1 MIKIKRNCKE
11 IEGSLSEQNRSKIGV
26 KRSEN
31 RGETGEKQGSERFRS
46 LCEIEILLRN
56 QFATQLPSLR
66 KISQLRNQVWHT
78 SATSQH
84 RSPHFAAANHQSM
97 KSSISQGKLH
107 LEEDFAAAKPFLAHE
122 CHFAAH
128 EHPFRSCETHCEV
141 VKPDFAPKVP
151 FRRVFGSR
159 ALAHE
164 CHFAAQ

>member
-11 IEGSLSEQNRSKIGV
+11 IEEKKSEQNRSKIGV

-31 RGETGEKQGSERFRS
+31 RGETGEKQGSARFRS

-66 KISQLRNQVWHT
+66 KFSQLRNQFWHT

-84 RSPHFAAANHQSM
+84 RSPHFATAKAAANHQSM

-107 LEEDFAAAKPFLAHE
+107 LEGCFAAAKSTFGTRVPL
-122 CHFAAH
+122 
-128 EHPFRSCETHCEV
+128 RRTG
-141 VKPDFAPKVP
+141 APISQLRKWL
-151 FRRVFGSR
+151 RTTK
-159 ALAHE
+159 A
-164 CHFAAQ
+164 